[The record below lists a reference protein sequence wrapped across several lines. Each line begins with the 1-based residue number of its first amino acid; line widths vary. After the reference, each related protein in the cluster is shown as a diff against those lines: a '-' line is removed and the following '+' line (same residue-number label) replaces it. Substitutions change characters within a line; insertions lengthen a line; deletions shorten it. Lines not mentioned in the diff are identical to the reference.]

1 MVAVQV
7 RDVPEPVRL
16 TLVAEAER
24 RGESLQVFLLDVLER
39 EAANARNREILRTQK
54 PIRPRGN
61 GALDVGE
68 IIRQGRDAQ
77 DRKNLAASR

>member
-39 EAANARNREILRTQK
+39 EAANARNREILRIQK
-54 PIRPRGN
+54 PIRPRGS

-68 IIRQGRDAQ
+68 IIRQGHDAQ
-77 DRKNLAASR
+77 DRKNRAASR